1 MFTSVSSR
9 PGTAHQTC
17 PQWTSQHPQPQSKS
31 RMKESWTREKSCG
44 TSQRGRG
51 AGIRSCLLP
60 ALDSWALSGP
70 HQENG
75 GDSGRWHKH
84 CWKGPG
90 RDSGN
95 ASDSPGKRGYGGTV
109 PGVAQRGQ
117 SPKALP
123 KGLLPFLGR
132 HQGTRS
138 GRCPLGGLKPG
149 RKSRGTGSWRR
160 LVGPSQS
167 FETRNHTRDLSFTSK
182 QVSFSVL
189 SDLDSPRVTC
199 ISRTPGPSGIIH
211 TLKCHENAFHG
222 LFRVTN
228 AFIFFPPLGVFAK
241 PVM

>member
-1 MFTSVSSR
+1 MEGSR
-9 PGTAHQTC
+9 EG
-17 PQWTSQHPQPQSKS
+17 QWERVRQPW
-31 RMKESWTREKSCG
+31 ETRL
-44 TSQRGRG
+44 R
-51 AGIRSCLLP
+51 
-60 ALDSWALSGP
+60 
-70 HQENG
+70 
-75 GDSGRWHKH
+75 
-84 CWKGPG
+84 
-90 RDSGN
+90 
-95 ASDSPGKRGYGGTV
+95 GTV

-123 KGLLPFLGR
+123 KGLLPFPGR

-228 AFIFFPPLGVFAK
+228 AFIFFPPLVEK
-241 PVM
+241 MRCICKTRNVRLSQ